1 MNNHETIPWQ
11 RNNFEVLWK
20 LRGAVGVKDL
30 GEFIFCS
37 VIVPGEGIGNIVN
50 GHLRDSVPRVDGPL

>member
-1 MNNHETIPWQ
+1 M
-11 RNNFEVLWK
+11 LWK

-37 VIVPGEGIGNIVN
+37 VIVPGEGVGNIVN
-50 GHLRDSVPRVDGPL
+50 GHLRDSVPCVDGPL